1 MRIGRIGVWLV
12 APLHLNA
19 RPAAAEWQVKPFAAL
34 TFGGGTTF
42 VDLEMAAPRPHRM
55 IGVTGVL
62 IGEVF
67 GLDVDL
73 GRASGFFHRRD
84 QNLLLGSG
92 ITTLTG
98 DLIVAMPHRM
108 TEYTLRPYFVAGLGM
123 VRVRI
128 DGRFGAL
135 RVASTRPTMDFGGG
149 VTGFLTK
156 RVGLSW
162 EVRRFSSLGDNQLQG
177 ASFGGEHLSFW
188 RANMAVA
195 IRY

>member
-1 MRIGRIGVWLV
+1 MALLLLF
-12 APLHLNA
+12 AM
-19 RPAAAEWQVKPFAAL
+19 PAAAEWQVKPFVAL

-42 VDLEMAAPRPHRM
+42 VDLEKAAPRPHRM

-67 GLDVDL
+67 GVDVDM
-73 GRASGFFHRRD
+73 GRASGFFQWGD
-84 QNLLLGSG
+84 QNLLLDSG

-98 DLIVAMPHRM
+98 DVIVAMPHRM
-108 TEYTLRPYFVAGLGM
+108 TEYTLRPYLVAGAGM
-123 VRVRI
+123 MRVRI
-128 DGRFGAL
+128 DGLLGAL
-135 RVASTRPTMDFGGG
+135 RVASTRPAMDFGGG

-162 EVRRFSSLGDNQLQG
+162 EVRRFSSLGENQVRG

-188 RANMAVA
+188 RADMAVA

>member
-1 MRIGRIGVWLV
+1 MRTGVSLV
-12 APLHLNA
+12 ALLLLFA
-19 RPAAAEWQVKPFAAL
+19 MPAAAEWQVKPFAAL
-34 TFGGGTTF
+34 TFGGRTTF
-42 VDLEMAAPRPHRM
+42 VDLEKAAPRPHRM

-73 GRASGFFHRRD
+73 GRASGFFHRGD
-84 QNLLLGSG
+84 QTLLLGSG
-92 ITTLTG
+92 VTTLTG
-98 DLIVAMPHRM
+98 DVIVAMPHRM
-108 TEYTLRPYFVAGLGM
+108 TEYTLRPYFVVGAGM
-123 VRVRI
+123 MRVRI
-128 DGRFGAL
+128 DGLLGAL
-135 RVASTRPTMDFGGG
+135 RVASTRPAIDFGGG

-162 EVRRFSSLGDNQLQG
+162 EVRRFSTLGENQLQG

-188 RANMAVA
+188 RADMAVA

>member
-1 MRIGRIGVWLV
+1 MRTGVSLV
-12 APLHLNA
+12 ALLLLA
-19 RPAAAEWQVKPFAAL
+19 TPAAAEWQVKPFAAL
-34 TFGGGTTF
+34 TFGAGTTF
-42 VDLEMAAPRPHRM
+42 VDFEKAAPRPHRM

-73 GRASGFFHRRD
+73 GHASGFFHRRG
-84 QNLLLGSG
+84 QTLLLDSG
-92 ITTLTG
+92 VTTLTG

-108 TEYTLRPYFVAGLGM
+108 TEYTLRPYLVVGGGM
-123 VRVRI
+123 MRVRI
-128 DGRFGAL
+128 DGVIGAV
-135 RVASTRPTMDFGGG
+135 RVATTRPAIDVGGG

-162 EVRRFSSLGDNQLQG
+162 EVRRFTSLGDNLLQG
-177 ASFGGEHLSFW
+177 ASFGGEQLSFW
-188 RANMAVA
+188 RADMAVA

>member
-12 APLHLNA
+12 APLLLIA

-42 VDLEMAAPRPHRM
+42 VDYEGAVPHPHRV

-73 GRASGFFHRRD
+73 GRASGFFHHGD
-84 QNLLLGSG
+84 QNLLLDSG
-92 ITTLTG
+92 LTTLTG
-98 DLIVAMPHRM
+98 DVIVAMPHRM
-108 TEYTLRPYFVAGLGM
+108 TEYTLRPYFIAGVGM
-123 VRVRI
+123 MRVRI
-128 DGRFGAL
+128 DGRFGAV
-135 RVASTRPTMDFGGG
+135 RVASTRPAMDFGGG

-156 RVGLSW
+156 RVGFSW

-177 ASFGGEHLSFW
+177 ASLGGERLAFW
-188 RANMAVA
+188 RASMAVA

>member
-1 MRIGRIGVWLV
+1 MRIGVLLV
-12 APLHLNA
+12 ALLPLFA

-34 TFGGGTTF
+34 TFDGGTTF
-42 VDLEMAAPRPHRM
+42 VDLEKAAPRPHRM

-62 IGEVF
+62 IGEVL

-73 GRASGFFHRRD
+73 GHASGFFHWGD
-84 QNLLLGSG
+84 QNLLLDSG

-98 DLIVAMPHRM
+98 DVIVAMPHRM
-108 TEYTLRPYFVAGLGM
+108 TEYSLRPYFVAGMGM
-123 VRVRI
+123 MRVRI

-135 RVASTRPTMDFGGG
+135 RVASTRPAMDFGGG
-149 VTGFLTK
+149 LTGFLTK

-162 EVRRFSSLGDNQLQG
+162 EVRRFSTLGDNLLQG

-188 RANMAVA
+188 RANMSVAV
-195 IRY
+195 RY